1 MADTTTTTYGLT
13 KPEIGASENTWGTK
27 LNANMDKVD
36 DLLDGT
42 TAIAPNLTEGAWK
55 VGGTSIVATGAE
67 INRLDGVTGDLQPQ
81 IDDIN
86 TELSALTAIIQ
97 NQIYPIGSIYTNAI
111 DATNPSALLGFGT
124 WVRFGQGRVLV
135 SQDGSN
141 PLFDVAEE
149 IGGSYNAVNVSH
161 THTATS
167 SVIDPGH
174 RHEIPVR
181 ANNSGGQPY
190 AEDASSSG
198 YIQTFTSTATTGVT
212 VSTSIASAGE
222 SGANKNIQPYI
233 TVYMWK
239 RTA

>member
-13 KPEIGASENTWGTK
+13 KPEIGASENTWGDK

-42 TAIAPNLTEGAWK
+42 TAIAPNLSEGVWK
-55 VGGTSIVATGAE
+55 VGGTAVVATGAE
-67 INRLDGVTGDLQPQ
+67 INRLDGVTGDIQPQ
-81 IDDIN
+81 INDIN

-97 NQIYPIGSIYTNAI
+97 NQIYPVGSIYTNATNS
-111 DATNPSALLGFGT
+111 TNPATLLGFGT
-124 WVRFGQGRVLV
+124 WVRFGEGRVLV
-135 SQDGSN
+135 SHDSTN
-141 PLFDVAEE
+141 VLFNNVEE
-149 IGGSYNAVNVSH
+149 TGGSYDAVNVAH
-161 THTATS
+161 THSATS
-167 SVIDPGH
+167 TVTDNGH

-198 YIQTFTSTATTGVT
+198 YIQTFTSTATTGIT
-212 VSTSIASAGE
+212 VATAIQAAGE
-222 SGANKNIQPYI
+222 SGTNKNIQPYI